1 MYILKK
7 QNFIVKKK
15 KFKFFRRKLK
25 KKWRFWRSFKFFFLR
40 RYQKK
45 NFFFKLIWNFNY
57 KRILWH
63 QLSSIYGKKIK
74 NLVYSRSKSKK
85 LFNKKFIDILCCL
98 ELRLNILLLR
108 ICFSDK
114 LIKSNQLIK
123 KGKIKVNGFVK
134 HQNYIV
140 LKNDFI
146 CYFNFSKTLRINKR
160 KWRRYMWKRWKR
172 IKGKNKFIRSIFFS
186 LKKNYVFNFIEINYR
201 FFLAIVLR
209 KPLLGEIIYK
219 NKKQLLTRKILH
231 KIYFLY

>member
-1 MYILKK
+1 M
-7 QNFIVKKK
+7 
-15 KFKFFRRKLK
+15 
-25 KKWRFWRSFKFFFLR
+25 
-40 RYQKK
+40 
-45 NFFFKLIWNFNY
+45 
-57 KRILWH
+57 
-63 QLSSIYGKKIK
+63 
-74 NLVYSRSKSKK
+74 
-85 LFNKKFIDILCCL
+85 
-98 ELRLNILLLR
+98 LLR